1 MTLEEAM
8 ALQPEWVAIWVYI
21 LVAGAF
27 VAPLVLLIWK
37 ASRKAGIITFIASI
51 LAAFGIQMMFDAM
64 GYVKL
69 LGLPH
74 LILWVPIVVFL
85 VVQQARGDMP
95 NWPRRIIWFITT
107 IICISLVFDFIDV
120 VRWVLGERAPLV

>member
-1 MTLEEAM
+1 MSMEEAI
-8 ALQPEWVAIWVYI
+8 AAQPAWVGIWIIV
-21 LVAGAF
+21 LFVGAF

-37 ASRKAGIITFIASI
+37 SSRKAGIITFVASMV
-51 LAAFGIQMMFDAM
+51 AGFAIQMMFDAM

-85 VVQQARGDMP
+85 MAQQARGDMP
-95 NWPRRIIWFITT
+95 NWPRRIIWFIIA
-107 IICISLVFDFIDV
+107 IICVSLVFDFIDV
-120 VRWVLGERAPLV
+120 VRWVLGERASFA

>member
-1 MTLEEAM
+1 MSLEDAI
-8 ALQPEWVAIWVYI
+8 ATQPAWVGMWLMV

-37 ASRKAGIITFIASI
+37 SSRKAGIITFVASVIAG
-51 LAAFGIQMMFDAM
+51 FGVQMMYDSM

-74 LILWVPIVVFL
+74 LIIWVPVVVFL
-85 VVQQARGDMP
+85 MAQQTRGDMP
-95 NWPRRIIWFITT
+95 NWPRRIIWFVIAVL
-107 IICISLVFDFIDV
+107 CVSLVFDFVDT

>member
-1 MTLEEAM
+1 
-8 ALQPEWVAIWVYI
+8 VYV

-27 VAPLVLLIWK
+27 VAPVVLLIWK
-37 ASRKAGIITFIASI
+37 ASRKAGIITLIASL
-51 LAAFGIQMMFDAM
+51 LAGFGIQMMFDAM

-85 VVQQARGDMP
+85 MAQQARGDMT
-95 NWPRRIIWFITT
+95 NWPRRIIWFIIA

-120 VRWVLGERAPLV
+120 ARWILGERAPLV